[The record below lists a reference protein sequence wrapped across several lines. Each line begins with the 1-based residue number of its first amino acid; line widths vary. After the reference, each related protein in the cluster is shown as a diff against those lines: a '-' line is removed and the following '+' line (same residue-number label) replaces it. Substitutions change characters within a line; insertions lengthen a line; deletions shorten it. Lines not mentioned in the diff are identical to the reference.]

1 MVEIS
6 TRAGYRDWYWQLA
19 AVAGL
24 SYEVMEAQ
32 RSGSFS
38 GPYENVNMI
47 VSRENLERLLE
58 SLLAWRVRA
67 GICIAFSSFPPEEVR
82 HVP

>member
-1 MVEIS
+1 VEIS

-24 SYEVMEAQ
+24 SYEVLEAQ

-38 GPYENVNMI
+38 GSYENADMI
-47 VSRENLERLLE
+47 VSRENFERLLE
-58 SLLAWRVRA
+58 DV
-67 GICIAFSSFPPEEVR
+67 
-82 HVP
+82 